1 MGEQGKAM
9 IKLQSSDG
17 AEYELEE
24 QTAAKFLFG
33 DGVARIHEVRGGA
46 MMIPRVKSNTL
57 SKVVAYCNKHAEDVG
72 PVVLRTWDDEFINV
86 DDVDILYDL
95 IMAAHNLGV
104 TSLID
109 LCSRKVAE
117 IVKGLTADE
126 IRAKFNIQKDFTPEE
141 EEAVRRENMWEF

>member
-95 IMAAHNLGV
+95 IMRLINGFACLVVILVMNLERSWLNLMLYFGSDDEV
-104 TSLID
+104 D
-109 LCSRKVAE
+109 
-117 IVKGLTADE
+117 VKC
-126 IRAKFNIQKDFTPEE
+126 
-141 EEAVRRENMWEF
+141 

>member
-1 MGEQGKAM
+1 MGEQGKVT

-33 DGVARIHEVRGGA
+33 DGVAWIHEVRGGA
-46 MMIPRVKSNTL
+46 MMIPRVESNIL

-95 IMAAHNLGV
+95 IMRLINGFACLVVILVMNLERSWLNLMLYFGSDDEV
-104 TSLID
+104 D
-109 LCSRKVAE
+109 
-117 IVKGLTADE
+117 VKC
-126 IRAKFNIQKDFTPEE
+126 
-141 EEAVRRENMWEF
+141 